1 MSSQPYRREPDGN
14 NKEVGG
20 ALSVRAYMIFTKK
33 IVLNEPESSRHTQ
46 EGDIIPSRQRP
57 KYDVLS
63 VKEEQHQKKKKKG
76 LTAEDE
82 SPFNSCTTVHHDK

>member
-1 MSSQPYRREPDGN
+1 
-14 NKEVGG
+14 
-20 ALSVRAYMIFTKK
+20 MIFTKK
-33 IVLNEPESSRHTQ
+33 IVVDEPESSRHTQ
-46 EGDIIPSRQRP
+46 EGDIIPLRQTP

-63 VKEEQHQKKKKKG
+63 VKEEQHQEKKKG